1 MTQEQIT
8 KLLTKTF
15 GFSLPKPGT
24 KSYGL
29 PWFEFEN
36 GLIFAS
42 IDKGITH
49 FKEIGNNE
57 YEGITR
63 KANEKYLEILYG
75 ETNIGEGGSRYIRK
89 NLKALTKD
97 LVITLIKRAL
107 INYDRIH
114 FAENRTLNRKSTIK
128 DFKAFVETH

>member
-24 KSYGL
+24 KSYEL

-42 IDKGITH
+42 IDEGVTIH
-49 FKEIGNNE
+49 KEIGKNR
-57 YEGITR
+57 YKVITKR
-63 KANEKYLEILYG
+63 ADEKFLSILYG
-75 ETNIGEGGSRYIRK
+75 KTKKSDGSFRYVDK

-97 LVITLIKRAL
+97 LVNTLIKRAL